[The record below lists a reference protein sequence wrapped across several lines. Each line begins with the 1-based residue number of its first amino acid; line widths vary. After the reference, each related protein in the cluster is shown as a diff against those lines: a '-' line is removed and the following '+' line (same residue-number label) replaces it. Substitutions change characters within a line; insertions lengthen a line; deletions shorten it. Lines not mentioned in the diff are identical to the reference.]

1 MLGYNPSNLFHLKSI
16 SVLLSV
22 IKTYLLISHTLQVQE
37 HRTYHKLPWL
47 MGQSGNHRLFEL
59 QQRLLVAQLNRQMK
73 AEGLLGFK
81 KRRVSCWD
89 LLKIYQ
95 DEFVLK

>member
-1 MLGYNPSNLFHLKSI
+1 
-16 SVLLSV
+16 
-22 IKTYLLISHTLQVQE
+22 
-37 HRTYHKLPWL
+37 

-73 AEGLLGFK
+73 AEGLLRFK